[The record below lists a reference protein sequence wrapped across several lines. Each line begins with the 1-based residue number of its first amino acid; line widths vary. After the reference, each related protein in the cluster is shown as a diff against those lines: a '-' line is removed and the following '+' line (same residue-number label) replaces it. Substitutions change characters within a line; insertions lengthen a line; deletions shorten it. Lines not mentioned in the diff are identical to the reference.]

1 MKNRSSLIAKRNPD
15 VRKAVLDML
24 EEAISAVD
32 PYTCVKDALDL
43 DGNILSVKG
52 LKIDLGK
59 VNRIFVVGGGKAS
72 IGMLRAVVEI
82 LGDRITAGIVNSLE
96 SCKIGPVT
104 VIRASHPHPSEEGL
118 EGARRILEL
127 CRSAGENDLVLCL
140 ISGGGSAMLPLPA
153 EGITLEEKKE
163 TARLL
168 MMSGATIDE
177 LNVVRKHLS
186 MIKGGRLARAA
197 YPAMVISL
205 IMSDVVGDPLESI
218 ASGPTAPDSST
229 YADALDILRRY
240 NLLDRVPRN
249 VLNHLLEGKDETPKP
264 DDPVFDRV
272 HNIIVANNRIALV
285 AAAGKAAELGYTA
298 HILTSSL
305 EGEARE
311 VGIVLSSIGSEI
323 VKYADPF
330 RPPVILL
337 AGGETT
343 VTVRGSG
350 KGGRNTELVLGA
362 LTRLEAGITL
372 LSVGTD
378 GVDGSSGA
386 AGAIVD
392 CEDRKDD
399 IVNFL
404 ENNDSATY
412 LAREGCLIDTGPTG
426 TNVCDIVILAITEPR
441 NP

>member
-1 MKNRSSLIAKRNPD
+1 MKNRDRLVARRNPD
-15 VRKAVLDML
+15 LRGALLDMV
-24 EEAISAVD
+24 EAAISAVD
-32 PYTCVKDALDL
+32 PYRCVRNALHLKDSV
-43 DGNILSVKG
+43 LSVNG
-52 LKIDLGK
+52 LEIDLK
-59 VNRIFVVGGGKAS
+59 EVDRIFVVGGGKAS
-72 IGMLRAVVEI
+72 TGMLRAVVEV
-82 LGDRITAGIVNSLE
+82 LGDYIKDGFVNAFE
-96 SCKIGPVT
+96 SGKIGPVK
-104 VIRASHPHPSEEGL
+104 VLRASHPHPSEDGM

-127 CRSAGENDLVLCL
+127 CGNAGENDLVICL
-140 ISGGGSAMLPLPA
+140 ISGGGSAMLPVPA

-168 MMSGATIDE
+168 MMAGATIDE
-177 LNVVRKHLS
+177 LNIVRKHLS
-186 MIKGGRLARAA
+186 MIKGGLLARAA
-197 YPAMVISL
+197 FPARVISL

-218 ASGPTAPDSST
+218 ASGPTAPDPST
-229 YADALDILRRY
+229 YRDALEILRRY
-240 NLLDRVPRN
+240 DLVDRVPRN
-249 VLNHLLEGKDETPKP
+249 VLNRILKGKHETPKP
-264 DDPVFDRV
+264 DDSVFRRV
-272 HNIIVANNRIALV
+272 HNIIVANNRMALV
-285 AAAGKAAELGYTA
+285 AASRKAAELGYPA

-323 VKYADPF
+323 VRYRDPF

-337 AGGETT
+337 FGGETT

-362 LTRLEAGITL
+362 LTRLKQGITL

-392 CEDRKDD
+392 CEDRREDMMD
-399 IVNFL
+399 YL

-412 LAREGCLIDTGPTG
+412 LAREDCLIETGPTG
-426 TNVCDIVILAITEPR
+426 TNVCDIVILAASEPS
-441 NP
+441 